1 MHVSVPSLPAE
12 GIDWECAA
20 SPDALNPAHR
30 VGDVCHAQEATGAV
44 RGRRPRP
51 SFSHARSALRRFAGL
66 RVDGDEVV
74 ALRPHPPG
82 DVHDRGPILGSQPS
96 RPQWSRA
103 EVASRT
109 MPAWVP
115 VSRALRFRQR
125 GRSPRSSGDAVL
137 VRRPRPPFAPIVH
150 RRVASGTTPAD
161 LHRIPDATCYASRR
175 FSDHA
180 AAASSAAVQ
189 RQNTVNPCH
198 GASRSPGAR

>member
-1 MHVSVPSLPAE
+1 MPSLPAE
-12 GIDWECAA
+12 GIDWECPA

-82 DVHDRGPILGSQPS
+82 DVDDRGPILGSQPS
-96 RPQWSRA
+96 RPQRSRA

-109 MPAWVP
+109 MPAWG
-115 VSRALRFRQR
+115 FRCPER
-125 GRSPRSSGDAVL
+125 CAFGKRSPRSSGDAVL

-198 GASRSPGAR
+198 GDSRSPEAR

>member
-12 GIDWECAA
+12 GIHWECAA

-96 RPQWSRA
+96 RPQRSRPRRLQGPCPRGGSGVPSA
-103 EVASRT
+103 ALSASGRRG
-109 MPAWVP
+109 PAAMRYWCADP
-115 VSRALRFRQR
+115 GRPSRRSFTG
-125 GRSPRSSGDAVL
+125 GRRPE
-137 VRRPRPPFAPIVH
+137 PRPPIYTGFRTPPVM
-150 RRVASGTTPAD
+150 RRGGSVTIRRQRAARRSRGRTP
-161 LHRIPDATCYASRR
+161 
-175 FSDHA
+175 
-180 AAASSAAVQ
+180 
-189 RQNTVNPCH
+189 
-198 GASRSPGAR
+198 